1 MYKEKVRV
9 SKLETIIRRMNNNYY
24 ESQKELMRD
33 ILKVLCANKKE
44 TKIHS
49 FSWNSDYNYSSVG
62 FEDADNLL
70 RLVGLKR
77 SKHSTIIVDSE
88 TDYDSELDES
98 YWLYTKIN

>member
-9 SKLETIIRRMNNNYY
+9 SKLETIIRRMNNKCY
-24 ESQKELMRD
+24 ESQEELMRA

-44 TKIHS
+44 TKIYS
-49 FSWNSDYNYSSVG
+49 MSWNSDYNYSNVA

-70 RLVGLKR
+70 RLVDLKR
-77 SKHSTIIVDSE
+77 SIHGTIVDSL
-88 TDYDSELDES
+88 TGANSEFDES